1 MSQAK
6 YEIIDDEEP
15 YYGEVPGLEGVW
27 ASGKTLEE
35 CRHNLAEVIDGWLV
49 VRLKRGLSVPDMIK
63 GNLVLTVP
71 NPHRKE
77 IGVPLLSK
85 ILKQAQVSKEAWLGE

>member
-1 MSQAK
+1 VAELRPVAWQDLIK
-6 YEIIDDEEP
+6 RLNRLGFDGP
-15 YYGEVPGLEGVW
+15 YHG
-27 ASGKTLEE
+27 GK
-35 CRHNLAEVIDGWLV
+35 H
-49 VRLKRGLSVPDMIK
+49 PYMIK

-77 IGVPLLSK
+77 IGVPLLVK

>member
-1 MSQAK
+1 MAELRPLGWQDLIK
-6 YEIIDDEEP
+6 RLNRLGFDGP
-15 YYGEVPGLEGVW
+15 YHG
-27 ASGKTLEE
+27 GK
-35 CRHNLAEVIDGWLV
+35 H
-49 VRLKRGLSVPDMIK
+49 PYMIK
-63 GNLVLTVP
+63 GDLVLTVP